1 MQITTIEGLRAKIGS
16 PHPST
21 ETKKYNGLNE
31 EALEFINASPFLVM
45 TTSSSANNLDASPK
59 GDQPGFVIAEDNKT
73 LLIPDRPGNKLADGH
88 LNILDNPTIGLI
100 FFVPN
105 TRETLRINGSAELI
119 DDDDVLDRLAARGR
133 PALLA
138 TRVKIDE
145 CFFHCGKAL
154 IRSKLWRPDSW
165 PTKGNVSFGKMF
177 VKRSDADPDMA
188 ALVDAEIEKD
198 YRENL

>member
-1 MQITTIEGLRAKIGS
+1 MQITTIEELRAKIGS

-21 ETKKYNGLNE
+21 ETKKYTALNE

-119 DDDDVLDRLAARGR
+119 DDADVLDRLAARGR

-138 TRVKIDE
+138 TRVKIEE

-154 IRSKLWRPDSW
+154 IRSKLWQPESW
-165 PTKGNVSFGKMF
+165 PEKGNVSFGKMF
-177 VKRSDADPDMA
+177 VKRSDADPKIA

-198 YRENL
+198 YQENL